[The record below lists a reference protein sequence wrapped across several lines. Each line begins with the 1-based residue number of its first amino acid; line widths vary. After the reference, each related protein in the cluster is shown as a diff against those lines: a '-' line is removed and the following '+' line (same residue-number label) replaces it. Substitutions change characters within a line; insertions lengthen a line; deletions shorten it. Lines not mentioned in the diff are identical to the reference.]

1 VNACDLPS
9 EHHSLKCA
17 GMDAEY
23 GGGLVAVE
31 ERLDAGSSEG
41 RQVAFRSRRFFL
53 VRHEVPPVH
62 ALKVTRGGRTSPMNF
77 KKSLMTPAHKGF
89 VTLPAAH
96 LARGSVTE
104 GRGIKFDN
112 AC

>member
-1 VNACDLPS
+1 MSFEKN
-9 EHHSLKCA
+9 
-17 GMDAEY
+17 
-23 GGGLVAVE
+23 
-31 ERLDAGSSEG
+31 
-41 RQVAFRSRRFFL
+41 
-53 VRHEVPPVH
+53 
-62 ALKVTRGGRTSPMNF
+62 
-77 KKSLMTPAHKGF
+77 LMTSAHRGF

>member
-1 VNACDLPS
+1 
-9 EHHSLKCA
+9 
-17 GMDAEY
+17 
-23 GGGLVAVE
+23 
-31 ERLDAGSSEG
+31 
-41 RQVAFRSRRFFL
+41 
-53 VRHEVPPVH
+53 
-62 ALKVTRGGRTSPMNF
+62 MNF